1 MSQHTIPL
9 SEREPCRSAS
19 AGEAWPDTASQAAS
33 LDLWAALKCLCVARK
48 FNSGLYNGIE
58 SPERSQRT
66 TRHPGAPLPPG
77 NVLNPNSYVPIRTSE
92 FVVRQSSPRSAP
104 APASGIVDGAILQ
117 LRHCGNCAL
126 RRRGAHAA
134 PGPWRVRSGVE
145 YIEFGGAGRSR
156 RSRLS
161 GVPGWTA
168 PAAPPSASPRD
179 AASTVR
185 VTRRD
190 GSAMMAI

>member
-19 AGEAWPDTASQAAS
+19 AGEAWPDPASQAAS

-77 NVLNPNSYVPIRTSE
+77 NCQFEFRIRRT
-92 FVVRQSSPRSAP
+92 SPRSAP

-145 YIEFGGAGRSR
+145 YIEFGGAGRVGGPGCPVSR
-156 RSRLS
+156 GGPRRR
-161 GVPGWTA
+161 PRRQRHRET
-168 PAAPPSASPRD
+168 PRRPSE
-179 AASTVR
+179 
-185 VTRRD
+185 
-190 GSAMMAI
+190 

>member
-1 MSQHTIPL
+1 MPFALACEMSQHTIPL

-19 AGEAWPDTASQAAS
+19 AGEAWPDPASQAAS

-77 NVLNPNSYVPIRTSE
+77 NCHEFRNSNSE
-92 FVVRQSSPRSAP
+92 FVVRHRGSAP

-134 PGPWRVRSGVE
+134 PGPWRVRSGV
-145 YIEFGGAGRSR
+145 IEFGGGRTGVGGPGCPCPGVDRAGGPAVSVTAR
-156 RSRLS
+156 RRVDRQS
-161 GVPGWTA
+161 
-168 PAAPPSASPRD
+168 D
-179 AASTVR
+179 AA
-185 VTRRD
+185 
-190 GSAMMAI
+190 